1 MTGMKKKWIY
11 LIMSLVFLMGI
22 AACENE
28 LGISPSQPEERQV
41 TVSLSLGFAD
51 EEDGY
56 TAAGGMNT
64 RSEDASQNGA
74 FCAQPVPVVR
84 TRGNGGLLQP
94 DHLYELRILQY
105 DSGGILQ
112 NSQSFSGATDIGK
125 KLTVTL
131 NASDDCQLVIVACGK
146 NNASLAL
153 GNSISDLQKL
163 TLEKSYFDAIPT
175 DGSTSA
181 DGVSINQMPYI
192 LHLPHVKVMDAGIQ
206 SVEGAHDARLLLRRL
221 AAKVTVAWNN
231 NLTDKDYVLKEVR
244 FCQIPAVY
252 RLLPALTQTEWGITY
267 PSAIVEFID
276 YFRLTDEAD
285 LSAGSKTLWIP
296 ANARGVSAASSS
308 SYYRTK
314 ENAPDAASY
323 AEVVVDN
330 AIKNERLY
338 YRAYLGGDAPTDFN
352 LLENTDYAWTLN
364 INSTNYCGDGRIRL
378 LDQTPVFSTNLVTT
392 SNCLMM
398 LPGTNIC
405 FNPYK
410 HEAGTNG
417 WNTYLTDGATL
428 SAEKTIDHVRV
439 LWQTKDTGTSGEL
452 VMGYVVGND
461 NHTNLVNVS
470 DIGDKENALVHVKV
484 PVTKGGN
491 ALIAAYN
498 SNNKIIWSWHI
509 WISEYVPVGMN
520 ASSVMDDISHKAA
533 ISVARAA
540 TQGGTVQTY
549 AGGSWTDPSGAFYK
563 KVIMDRNLGAVK
575 AGIQT
580 NMTDAIRTFGLLYQ
594 GGRKDPFFSTADG
607 TNTDTKTFYDGNGM
621 ALSLQKYVL
630 ANIAA
635 IIENPFVYNTGL
647 SFFKWEDNGKKT
659 ILDPCP
665 KGWRIPVNN
674 IDLIPDKLGGSSQ
687 DTRKGCMWAGF
698 GSTDINMIYERVQP
712 TFNNVMYYDAATGT
726 LGDLTQNVAWESAAV
741 GSGYVY
747 FGTQAGSESGDKE
760 IFFPAVALRESGSG
774 EYRVTVKNNAVFLWS
789 STSKPTGF
797 LHYQIQPARDMATK
811 YIHIACGH
819 SPSPGF
825 GFSVRCV
832 QE

>member
-11 LIMSLVFLMGI
+11 LIMSFVSLMGI

-64 RSEDASQNGA
+64 RSGDASQDDA

-84 TRGNGGLLQP
+84 TRGDGGLMQP

-105 DSGGILQ
+105 DSGGTLQ

-181 DGVSINQMPYI
+181 DGVSINRMPYI
-192 LHLPHVKVMDAGIQ
+192 LHLPHVKVTDAGIQ

-244 FCQIPAVY
+244 FCQVPAVY
-252 RLLPALTQTEWGITY
+252 RFFPAAAQSEWGMTY

-285 LSAGSKTLWIP
+285 LSAGSKTLWMP
-296 ANARGVSAASSS
+296 ANARGISAAASS

-330 AIKNERLY
+330 ATKNERLY
-338 YRAYLGGDAPTDFN
+338 YRAYLGGDASTDFN

-364 INSTNYCGDGRIRL
+364 INSTNYRGDGRILL
-378 LDQTPVFSTNLVTT
+378 LDQTPVISTNLVPT

-452 VMGYVVGND
+452 VMGYVVGSD

-470 DIGDKENALVHVKV
+470 DIEDKDRALVHVKV

-491 ALIAAYN
+491 ALIAAYG

-509 WISEYVPVGMN
+509 WISEYVPAGTD
-520 ASSVMDDISHKAA
+520 ASKIIDEITREAA
-533 ISVARAA
+533 ISAARIA

-549 AGGSWTDPSGAFYK
+549 AGGSWTDSSGAFYK

-621 ALSLQKYVL
+621 ALPLQKSKL
-630 ANIAA
+630 TNITS
-635 IIENPFVYNTGL
+635 IIENPFVYSIGMGV
-647 SFFKWEDNGKKT
+647 FKWEDNGKKT

-665 KGWRIPVNN
+665 KGWRIPVND
-674 IDLIPDKLGGSSQ
+674 IDEIPDKLGQTSQ
-687 DTRKGCMWAGF
+687 DRRKGCMWAGF
-698 GSTDINMIYERVQP
+698 GSTDPNEIYERVQP
-712 TFNNVMYYDAATGT
+712 KYDNVMYYDAETGT
-726 LGDLTQNVAWESAAV
+726 LGDLTQNVAWESSAV

-760 IFFPAVALRESGSG
+760 IFFPAVALREQLG
-774 EYRVTVKNNAVFLWS
+774 EYRVYVKNNAVFLWS
-789 STSKPTGF
+789 STSRSNGF
-797 LHYQIQPARDMATK
+797 QHYQIQPARDMVTK

-819 SPSPGF
+819 APVANF
-825 GFSVRCV
+825 GFSVRCI